1 MAGALADSAARG
13 EVRAGLR
20 GVGERVAGADPRRE
34 LSGRDQVEHLAC
46 VSAKPGGVG
55 DVVEY
60 DRVGQLDA
68 RGQVGRVADQDP
80 VEDVDAVTAQRQLGG
95 AEGVGAAAVVDDV
108 GAAPAGKL
116 PDLVPEAASGGDRD
130 VVR

>member
-1 MAGALADSAARG
+1 
-13 EVRAGLR
+13 V
-20 GVGERVAGADPRRE
+20 
-34 LSGRDQVEHLAC
+34 VEH
-46 VSAKPGGVG
+46 
-55 DVVEY
+55 

-68 RGQVGRVADQDP
+68 RGQVGRIEGRVADQIP
-80 VEDVDAVTAQRQLGG
+80 VEGVHAVTAQRQLGG

-116 PDLVPEAASGGDRD
+116 PDLVLEAASGGDKD